1 MNLSEYGYTGGY
13 EKEKEEYLIGRVT
26 EQQRNMY
33 TVITNKGEVDA
44 VLMGSFVH
52 GAEIRADLP
61 YVGDFVLLKY
71 NDSGAS
77 RISELLPRRSKFS
90 RSDSFGHSFAH
101 IKANKEQ
108 IVAANFDYVFI
119 LTSLN
124 RDFRVSRILRYLSQA
139 KESGGEL
146 VVILTKA
153 DLIDDCSK
161 QINEVRAAA
170 PDVSVHAVS
179 SHTGYGLEAL
189 NPYFRPGKTVVFL
202 GMSGVGKS
210 SLLNALAD
218 EELMLVNETR
228 KVDESKGRHTTTHR
242 QLFVLPTGAMVIDTP
257 GMRELGLFDAEEGIS
272 SVFSEVEA
280 LFPNCR
286 FSNCR
291 HKGEPGCAVAAAIKE
306 GSITQEL
313 WDGYQKQQRGNQ
325 YMDNKADYRR
335 EGAKM
340 YRSMVKAERA
350 RSKATRAQEVKR

>member
-13 EKEKEEYLIGRVT
+13 EKEKEGYLIGRVT

-33 TVITNKGEVDA
+33 TVITNKGEMDA

-139 KESGGEL
+139 KESGGEP

-161 QINEVRAAA
+161 QINEVRSAA
-170 PDVSVHAVS
+170 PDISVHAVS

-189 NPYFRPGKTVVFL
+189 NPYFQPGKTVVFL

-210 SLLNALAD
+210 SLLNALAN

-272 SVFSEVEA
+272 AVFSEVEA

-306 GSITQEL
+306 GGITQEL
-313 WDGYQKQQRGNQ
+313 WESYQKQQRGNQ
-325 YMDNKADYRR
+325 YMDNKTEYNR
-335 EGAKM
+335 EGAKKW
-340 YRSMVKAERA
+340 RSMVKAERA
-350 RSKATRAQEVKR
+350 RSKATRAQGGKR